1 MADNSTLNPGV
12 GGDTVAMDDVGGV
25 KFQRVKQAIG
35 ADGVAADS
43 VPVSNGMDVT
53 GATVPA
59 AGIVGQFDDV
69 ATGTVTENQ
78 FAPVRISSRRAML
91 VEGVASGTA
100 VNTSTVLTEGSA
112 AIGKLAANTGV
123 DIGDVDVTSVV
134 PGSGATNLGKATD
147 AAAGAN
153 DVGVAPLAVRDDALS
168 ALTPVEGDYVPLR
181 TDSTGRLWVSATIDA
196 ALPAGSAAIGKLAA
210 NDGVDIGNVDVTTVV
225 PGVGATNLGIA
236 QDDAVSAT
244 KVGVLM
250 MAKQSSTPANVAGT
264 NGDAEALQ
272 MSAGKLWVLQ
282 RGIQTSAGV
291 DMTDTTNNALKVS
304 VVADSVG
311 SATDTED
318 GTVSTGQS
326 TVALTLDM
334 PYEFD
339 GTNWT
344 RQRGGHTV
352 AHGAADAG
360 NPDKIG
366 AVIET
371 SPKGLTLQ
379 DDGDRTNLYAD
390 ADGILITKSFTS
402 YADIITTSQNVADT
416 TTTAATGFGAV
427 ASTKNFITAITVWN
441 SSAQAGYLKIQDGSG
456 GTTFWAMPC
465 PAGGGSTMTFN
476 PPIKQ
481 PTANTALYF
490 AASAAMNTLYVSING
505 FQSKVV

>member
-1 MADNSTLNPGV
+1 
-12 GGDTVAMDDVGGV
+12 
-25 KFQRVKQAIG
+25 
-35 ADGVAADS
+35 
-43 VPVSNGMDVT
+43 MDVT

-91 VEGVASGTA
+91 VEGVASGTNL
-100 VNTSTVLTEGSA
+100 NTIIAAELPAGTQ

-168 ALTPVEGDYVPLR
+168 ALTPAEGDYVPLR
-181 TDSTGRLWVSATIDA
+181 TDSTGRVWVSAVIDT

-210 NDGVDIGNVDVTTVV
+210 NDGVDIGNVDVTSLA
-225 PGVGATNLGIA
+225 PGTAAAQLGIA

-244 KVGVLM
+244 KVGVLL
-250 MAKQSSTPANVAGT
+250 MAKQKASPANVAGT
-264 NGDAEALQ
+264 DGDAEALQ

-318 GTVSTGQS
+318 GTVASGQS

-334 PYEFD
+334 PYEYD
-339 GTNWT
+339 GTNWV
-344 RQRGGHTV
+344 RPRGAHTV

-360 NPDKIG
+360 NPEKLG
-366 AVIET
+366 AKAET
-371 SPKGLTLQ
+371 ALSGITLV
-379 DDGDRTNLYAD
+379 DDGDRTDLYAGV
-390 ADGILITKSFTS
+390 DGVLITRPHTNLE
-402 YADIITTSQNVADT
+402 DVVQERLTNTD
-416 TTTAATGFGAV
+416 G
-427 ASTKNFITAITVWN
+427 ASTAFASGLAAPGAGVRLWIKNVTICN
-441 SSAQAGYLKIQDGSG
+441 SSASFCTVDLRDGAAGSVLWTLPVPATG
-456 GTTFWAMPC
+456 GVVHNFD
-465 PAGGGSTMTFN
+465 
-476 PPIKQ
+476 PPLRT
-481 PTANTALYF
+481 TANTALAF
-490 AASAAMNTLYVSING
+490 DASAAISTITISVNG
-505 FQSKVV
+505 FKSKV

>member
-1 MADNSTLNPGV
+1 MA
-12 GGDTVAMDDVGGV
+12 DTVAITAGSGTAIATQDEGGV
-25 KFQRVKQAIG
+25 HYQEIK
-35 ADGVAADS
+35 
-43 VPVSNGMDVT
+43 
-53 GATVPA
+53 
-59 AGIVGQFDDV
+59 
-69 ATGTVTENQ
+69 
-78 FAPVRISSRRAML
+78 L
-91 VEGVASGTA
+91 VASGTGTTAALTKAEDTAHVAADHGLPILA
-100 VNTSTVLTEGSA
+100 VRNDAGTSLVDTTGDYGMLQLDSTGALRTNPGTVTIGTLPALVAGTA
-112 AIGKLAANTGV
+112 AIGKLAVNDGV
-123 DIGDVDVTSVV
+123 DIGDVSVNAVV
-134 PGSGATNLGKATD
+134 PGT
-147 AAAGAN
+147 
-153 DVGVAPLAVRDDALS
+153 
-168 ALTPVEGDYVPLR
+168 
-181 TDSTGRLWVSATIDA
+181 
-196 ALPAGSAAIGKLAA
+196 
-210 NDGVDIGNVDVTTVV
+210 
-225 PGVGATNLGIA
+225 GATNLGIA

-244 KVGVLM
+244 KVGVLV
-250 MAKQSSTPANVAGT
+250 MAKQASTPANVAGT

-318 GTVSTGQS
+318 GTVATGQS

-334 PYEFD
+334 PYEYD

>member
-1 MADNSTLNPGV
+1 
-12 GGDTVAMDDVGGV
+12 
-25 KFQRVKQAIG
+25 
-35 ADGVAADS
+35 
-43 VPVSNGMDVT
+43 
-53 GATVPA
+53 
-59 AGIVGQFDDV
+59 
-69 ATGTVTENQ
+69 
-78 FAPVRISSRRAML
+78 
-91 VEGVASGTA
+91 
-100 VNTSTVLTEGSA
+100 
-112 AIGKLAANTGV
+112 
-123 DIGDVDVTSVV
+123 
-134 PGSGATNLGKATD
+134 
-147 AAAGAN
+147 
-153 DVGVAPLAVRDDALS
+153 
-168 ALTPVEGDYVPLR
+168 
-181 TDSTGRLWVSATIDA
+181 
-196 ALPAGSAAIGKLAA
+196 
-210 NDGVDIGNVDVTTVV
+210 
-225 PGVGATNLGIA
+225 
-236 QDDAVSAT
+236 
-244 KVGVLM
+244 

-318 GTVSTGQS
+318 GTVATGQS

-334 PYEFD
+334 PYEYD

>member
-1 MADNSTLNPGV
+1 MA
-12 GGDTVAMDDVGGV
+12 DTVAITAGTGTAIATQDEGGV
-25 KFQRVKQAIG
+25 HYQEVKL
-35 ADGVAADS
+35 VASGSGTTAALTKAED
-43 VPVSNGMDVT
+43 
-53 GATVPA
+53 TVPGAGDHGLPILVVRKNTA
-59 AGIVGQFDDV
+59 ATLADTDGDYTMLQVDTDGKLWANV
-69 ATGTVTENQ
+69 TGTV
-78 FAPVRISSRRAML
+78 A
-91 VEGVASGTA
+91 
-100 VNTSTVLTEGSA
+100 
-112 AIGKLAANTGV
+112 
-123 DIGDVDVTSVV
+123 
-134 PGSGATNLGKATD
+134 
-147 AAAGAN
+147 
-153 DVGVAPLAVRDDALS
+153 
-168 ALTPVEGDYVPLR
+168 
-181 TDSTGRLWVSATIDA
+181 VSAISA

-210 NDGVDIGNVDVTTVV
+210 NSGVDIGDVDITSIIPGTT
-225 PGVGATNLGIA
+225 TTSLGTA
-236 QDDAVSAT
+236 QDDAIGAT

-250 MAKQSSTPANVAGT
+250 MAKQKASPANVAGT
-264 NGDAEALQ
+264 DGDAEALQ

-318 GTVSTGQS
+318 GAVAAGQS
-326 TVALTLDM
+326 TVALTLDL

-352 AHGAADAG
+352 AHDAADAG
-360 NPDKIG
+360 NPEKIG
-366 AVIET
+366 AVVET
-371 SPKGLTLQ
+371 SPKGVTLCA
-379 DDGDRTNLYAD
+379 DGDRTNLYAD
-390 ADGILITKSFTS
+390 SDGILITKGFTS
-402 YADIITTSQNVADT
+402 YADIVTTSQSVADT

-441 SSAQAGYLKIQDGSG
+441 SSAVAGYLKVQDGSG

-490 AASAAMNTLYVSING
+490 AASAAMATLYVSING